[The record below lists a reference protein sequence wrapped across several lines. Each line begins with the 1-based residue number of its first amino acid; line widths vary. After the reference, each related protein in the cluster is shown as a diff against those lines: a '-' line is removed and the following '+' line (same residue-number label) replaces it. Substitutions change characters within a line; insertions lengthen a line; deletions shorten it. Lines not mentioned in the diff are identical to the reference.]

1 MRRRVEVGKPGVPE
15 NVAAVEAAM
24 AAVGYYEPPVFG
36 TGRSAPQELDNAIRQ
51 LQTDRGLKP
60 DGAIEP
66 NGPAAEHINA
76 LLTGRRRRPD
86 NPSADTLLAELRREQ
101 AEKRARGA
109 GAPATGRPP
118 WAAPSFLEPGAPTLL
133 GNAMRALAQK
143 LARGAE
149 APPVARRAIPDNPS
163 ADTLLAELRREQAE
177 KRARETGTPAAGQPP
192 SGTPSFTGS
201 GAGTLLGNAMR
212 ALAEKRAREAEAPPV
227 ARRAI
232 PDNPSAD
239 TLLAELR
246 REQAEKRTGLGDTPP
261 SGRTRGGDAASMSS
275 PTFRDRDRDPA
286 QRAFEDMM
294 GRTPE
299 EIRRASLDGFEENF
313 RSEARGFR
321 KDGLSLAPRLVDH
334 YLTAKGSPFGL
345 TRKEARG
352 FAAVRAAEA
361 ENRRRV
367 ERSFVERLS
376 PSGNDND
383 FHKAI
388 TSLPD
393 GKGNVDIG
401 TDWWQVAFNDEA
413 SAERELLMA
422 EPDFKWSLGS
432 LSVNAAVRAKASREG
447 DRIVVNGVVE
457 HWFSDEYDFR
467 EVIQASEWAKALEG
481 AGRARTFDVGAG
493 WEQRFSA
500 IIVIEDGRPTIEEF
514 HWADTDRPV
523 DWRKIKID
531 PDEEGKAQ
539 QTAP

>member
-1 MRRRVEVGKPGVPE
+1 MARPLSLRRRVEVGKPGVPE
-15 NVAAVEAAM
+15 DVAAVEAAM
-24 AAVGYYEPPVFG
+24 AAVGYYQPPVFG

-66 NGPAAEHINA
+66 DGPTAEHINA

-86 NPSADTLLAELRREQ
+86 NPSADTLLAELRR
-101 AEKRARGA
+101 
-109 GAPATGRPP
+109 
-118 WAAPSFLEPGAPTLL
+118 
-133 GNAMRALAQK
+133 
-143 LARGAE
+143 
-149 APPVARRAIPDNPS
+149 D
-163 ADTLLAELRREQAE
+163 QAE

-192 SGTPSFTGS
+192 SGAPSFTGS

-531 PDEEGKAQ
+531 PDEERKAQ